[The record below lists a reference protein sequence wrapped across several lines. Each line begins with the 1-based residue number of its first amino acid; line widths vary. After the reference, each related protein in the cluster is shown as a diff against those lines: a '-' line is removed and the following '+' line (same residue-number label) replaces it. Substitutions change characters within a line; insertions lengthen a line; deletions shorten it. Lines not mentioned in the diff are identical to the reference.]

1 MKKISLKRIIEK
13 VIEENPS
20 KNSIDKFEEII
31 EEYENEMIEYEKK
44 LTMYRNEK
52 KLNRKTKRERP
63 EKPIDPRSDINKKR
77 IEGMR
82 DKFKKILESFDVD
95 SDLFKIDKKYIFP
108 KKSLPYVKQILLFD
122 LNKTPVYNLKKYR
135 DKEYHFN
142 QQQLEQ
148 IAKLRKVINKLIG
161 YQQKSYEGLDTA
173 MQVTRK
179 LKINDK
185 KAERYIDELLNEKHQ
200 VAKKISQLFNENLYP
215 SLTIE
220 QRADI
225 FSQLYLDIET
235 FIESLDDRIHEA
247 IEQTKEVNYKIK

>member
-1 MKKISLKRIIEK
+1 MKKISLQKIIEK
-13 VIEENPS
+13 IIKENPS
-20 KNSIDKFEEII
+20 KNNSDEKKEAIT
-31 EEYENEMIEYEKK
+31 EYENAMIEYEKK
-44 LTMYRNEK
+44 LNLYRNAK
-52 KLNRKTKRERP
+52 KRNRKTMSVRP
-63 EKPIDPRSDINKKR
+63 EKPKDPMIDINKKR

-95 SDLFKIDKKYIFP
+95 VDLFKIGKKYIFP

-122 LNKTPVYNLKKYR
+122 LNKTPVYNLKKGQ
-135 DKEYHFN
+135 EYHFN
-142 QQQLEQ
+142 EQQLEQ

-215 SLTIE
+215 SLTIK